1 MSKPRVAAEWAEL
14 YEGYFP
20 DDPVEARKNALA
32 AADSVDAVVRLCG
45 PSLGDT
51 VDVGA
56 GDGVV
61 SAELHARGSCST
73 ITALEISVSGL
84 GKIQA
89 RNLPVV
95 AQRFDGYE
103 IPFGDGHFDT
113 AVCAH
118 VVEHVEHERMFL
130 KEVGRVAKRCVF
142 IVPLEGGLRGRVD
155 RRMGHINYYTPA
167 TFQNLIET
175 SGFDI
180 VEKTVYPSSSAYE
193 QHLHGKVGGALRNAI
208 RNAVL
213 KMGGGI
219 APHLMVYVMAVH
231 CMQSK
236 VTR

>member
-1 MSKPRVAAEWAEL
+1 MSKPRVAAPLAEL
-14 YEGYFP
+14 YDGFFP
-20 DDPVEARKNALA
+20 DNPVEARKNALA

-45 PSLGDT
+45 TSLGKT

-61 SAELHARGSCST
+61 SAELHARGLCSHL
-73 ITALEISVSGL
+73 TAIEISTSGL
-84 GKIQA
+84 EKIEA
-89 RNLPVV
+89 RNLPIV

-103 IPFGDGHFDT
+103 IPFGDDHFDT

-130 KEVGRVAKRCVF
+130 REVGRTSKQCVF
-142 IVPLEGGLRGRVD
+142 IVPLEGGFRGRVD
-155 RRMGHINYYTPA
+155 RKMGHINYYTPT

-180 VEKTVYPSSSAYE
+180 VSKSVYPSSSAYE
-193 QHLHGKVGGALRNAI
+193 QHLHGKLSGSLRNAI

-213 KMGGGI
+213 KMGGN
-219 APHLMVYVMAVH
+219 AASHVMVYVMAVH
-231 CMQSK
+231 CVKSEGA
-236 VTR
+236 T